1 MLTMLTTRTAALSVL
16 VALTLPAC
24 DSKSEPGDDAGDEK
38 GAAEEESVEEGES
51 VEEDEEP
58 APVADFGREGELC
71 DGAVLSAA
79 CQIDGV
85 AGVEFCAWD
94 DWSYTEQWTACLTE
108 TCSEPYKE
116 RPCKAGGVAYCGVH
130 AVDEDAE
137 AMYWGICGEA
147 NECEPG
153 DSQLCPGF
161 EEEQGITQGCTVDPY
176 GRHIWN
182 IEDCNTPLVLSFDG
196 AVEFSAAAATAADFA
211 VAGGTCMRADWPT
224 ARSPWLA
231 LDRDRS
237 GSIDGGHELFGS
249 ATRLSAG
256 AAPSL
261 RGRDRHGVAGDRELD
276 VAHRRL
282 VLLGDLAVEVD
293 ERAVLDVAAAV
304 RGALQAVHDV
314 GRVEVE
320 GVARHPHVAV
330 LLEVVVDAAGGAA
343 GQLADEVGGALE
355 APTRRSCTGTRR
367 WSTGGRWSDC
377 RCSSSA
383 ARSASSRS
391 RRS

>member
-256 AAPSL
+256 AAPHNGFQALAELDSD
-261 RGRDRHGVAGDRELD
+261 GDGKISAGDARWAE
-276 VAHRRL
+276 L
-282 VLLGDLAVEVD
+282 VLWADHDADRRSSGWEMLPLASFEIVEIDLGYSSRRDCDARGNCGI
-293 ERAVLDVAAAV
+293 ERAGFVYRAGG
-304 RGALQAVHDV
+304 RERV
-314 GRVEVE
+314 G
-320 GVARHPHVAV
+320 
-330 LLEVVVDAAGGAA
+330 EVVDVRVAC
-343 GQLADEVGGALE
+343 E
-355 APTRRSCTGTRR
+355 
-367 WSTGGRWSDC
+367 
-377 RCSSSA
+377 
-383 ARSASSRS
+383 
-391 RRS
+391 